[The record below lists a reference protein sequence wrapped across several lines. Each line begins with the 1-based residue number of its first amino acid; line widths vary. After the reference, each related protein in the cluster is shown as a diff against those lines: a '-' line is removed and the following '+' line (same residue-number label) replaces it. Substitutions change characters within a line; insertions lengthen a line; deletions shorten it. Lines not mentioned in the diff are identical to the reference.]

1 MKNSKKTIVY
11 MLVFILLA
19 ALTVSVMVT
28 QTKSFSLSSF
38 REIVSG
44 MNPFWIIM
52 AFAGMLG
59 FIFFE
64 GWALIIILRVFGYER
79 KLRRGWFYSA
89 PDVYFSAI
97 TPSATGGQPASLYF
111 MHQDKIP
118 AAVSTIALI
127 LNLTFYTASIL
138 LLGLVCF
145 IIDPTILGHFNPFS
159 NTLITLGFIVQFVLM
174 LVFILLVYKA
184 EIVKRIAYV
193 LLKFGVKLH
202 LVKHMDKK
210 LKKLDEMEV
219 QYKECARLILKN
231 KKSLFGAFM
240 CNFAQR
246 VSQVL
251 VSVFVVCGLTNDAFR
266 LGITKGLSTALDA
279 FAVQGYVAIGS
290 NSVPIP
296 GAIGAADYL
305 YIDGFGDLLRD
316 PVSVELVSRGI
327 SFYVCV
333 IACGIFT
340 LSVYAKRNFINKKKT
355 KNS

>member
-1 MKNSKKTIVY
+1 MKNSKKTIIY
-11 MLVFILLA
+11 MLVFVILA
-19 ALTVSVMVT
+19 ALTVYVMVT
-28 QTKSFSLSSF
+28 QSKSFSLHSF
-38 REIVSG
+38 REIISG

-52 AFAGMLG
+52 AFLGMLG

-64 GWALIIILRVFGYER
+64 GWAIVIILKVFGYER
-79 KLRRGWFYSA
+79 KIRRGWFYSA

-145 IIDPTILGHFNPFS
+145 IIDPTILGHFDPLS

-174 LVFILLVYKA
+174 LTFILLVYKA
-184 EIVKRIAYV
+184 EIVKKMAHG
-193 LLKFGVKLH
+193 LLKLGVKLH
-202 LVKHMDKK
+202 LVKRMDKK
-210 LKKLDEMEV
+210 LKKLDEMEI

-231 KKSLFGAFM
+231 KKALFGAFM

-251 VSVFVVCGLTNDAFR
+251 VSVFVFIGVTHGFR
-266 LGITKGLSTALDA
+266 HSLDA
-279 FAVQGYVAIGS
+279 FAVQGYVALGS

-305 YIDGFGDLLRD
+305 YIDGFSDLLKD

-340 LSVYAKRNFINKKKT
+340 LSVYATRNLVKKKKNKK
-355 KNS
+355 